1 MLFSIVVTLMVI
13 LITAFWAY
21 QGFFGS
27 MIMFLETVVACIV
40 AFAFYEDINTLWVD
54 STGPG
59 IGLPLALM
67 LLFLAVLFIL
77 RYLTDRLI
85 PNNVSMPMMLDR
97 AGGAVC
103 GLFTGEVLVGMALL
117 SIQMLPI
124 GSTLFGF
131 ERYTVDK
138 GGQKSRSTTSRFSS
152 PIDSL
157 RASRRCCRRIGSEAK
172 TPSAR
177 RNPIWCCRSIP
188 AGQRRSPKRASF
200 FHPTP

>member
-1 MLFSIVVTLMVI
+1 MLFSIVVALMVI

-21 QGFFGS
+21 QGFFGG

-40 AFAFYEDINTLWVD
+40 AFAFYEDINALWVD

-59 IGLPLALM
+59 IGPPLALM

-77 RYLTDRLI
+77 RYLTDRFM

-97 AGGAVC
+97 AGGAIC

-138 GGQKSRSTTSRFSS
+138 EGKVTEHN
-152 PIDSL
+152 L
-157 RASRRCCRRIGSEAK
+157 
-172 TPSAR
+172 
-177 RNPIWCCRSIP
+177 
-188 AGQRRSPKRASF
+188 SF
-200 FHPTP
+200 FKPDRFTAGLATMQATTVSRKAKARKS